1 MWLVTADKRLV
12 NNYERASAQRKS
24 LTVRRHC
31 SIWSIVMY
39 VCILVTSCCRL
50 RHGHVSKGTSI
61 ALSDWTYDGA
71 RGGLSGSLSV
81 VRSCVRVFVCSCV
94 WWVFLWNTR
103 QNVAI
108 KTFQCFGETVSQ
120 SEGATRP
127 SFPAR
132 TTHIQTY
139 IINGILKLSH
149 KSRKCLENV

>member
-1 MWLVTADKRLV
+1 MIEAGWVSRLV
-12 NNYERASAQRKS
+12 RASFQRN
-24 LTVRRHC
+24 
-31 SIWSIVMY
+31 
-39 VCILVTSCCRL
+39 
-50 RHGHVSKGTSI
+50 
-61 ALSDWTYDGA
+61 GA
-71 RGGLSGSLSV
+71 AA
-81 VRSCVRVFVCSCV
+81 
-94 WWVFLWNTR
+94 WNTR

-108 KTFQCFGETVSQ
+108 KTFQCFGETFSQ